1 MDATSSRRKVEPD
14 RSKVNS
20 EGTHLVLLGRWDLR
34 QNGHSIEVPPGCQ
47 RLLALLA
54 LRGRQLRRLV
64 ASTLWPETSDSHALG
79 SLRSLLWR
87 WGDDAGMVL
96 DDTRGQLALREG
108 VTVDVH
114 HVVAI
119 MEDLLKTDGST
130 NGELNWPHEIGE
142 LAHTGDLL
150 PGWYDDWV
158 LFERERLRQMRLHS
172 LEKLAAHMAKQ
183 GQHADAVEAALAAV
197 AAEPLRESAHRAVVE
212 VHLAEGNVSE
222 ALRAFERCRELMS
235 EELGIDPS
243 PQMQNLVAPFQ
254 HLLQ

>member
-1 MDATSSRRKVEPD
+1 MEATSSQRKVDPN

-20 EGTHLVLLGRWDLR
+20 DGTHLVLLGRWDLR
-34 QNGHSIEVPPGCQ
+34 QNGRSIEVPPGCQ

-87 WGDDAGMVL
+87 WGDDASMLL

-114 HVVAI
+114 HMVTV
-119 MEDLLKTDGST
+119 MDGLLKVDGSG
-130 NGELNWPHEIGE
+130 NGHLHWSHDIGE

-172 LEKLAAHMAKQ
+172 LEKLAGHMAGQ
-183 GQHADAVEAALAAV
+183 NQHAEAVEAALAAV
-197 AAEPLRESAHRAVVE
+197 AADPLRESAHRTVVE

-222 ALRAFERCRELMS
+222 ALRAFERCRQLMS
-235 EELGIDPS
+235 EELGIEPS
-243 PQMQNLVAPFQ
+243 PQMQGLIAPFQ
-254 HLLQ
+254 HLLH

>member
-1 MDATSSRRKVEPD
+1 M
-14 RSKVNS
+14 
-20 EGTHLVLLGRWDLR
+20 LLGRWDLR
-34 QNGHSIEVPPGCQ
+34 QNGRSIEVPPGCQ

-87 WGDDAGMVL
+87 WGDDASLLL

-114 HVVAI
+114 HMVSI
-119 MEDLLKTDGST
+119 MEDLLKADGSE
-130 NGELNWPHEIGE
+130 NGHLHWSHDISE

-172 LEKLAAHMAKQ
+172 LEKLAGHMASQ
-183 GQHADAVEAALAAV
+183 GQHAEAVEAALAAV
-197 AAEPLRESAHRAVVE
+197 AADPLRESAHRTVVE

-222 ALRAFERCRELMS
+222 ALRAFERCRQLMS
-235 EELGIDPS
+235 EELGIEPS
-243 PQMQNLVAPFQ
+243 AQMQGLIAPFE
-254 HLLQ
+254 HLLR

>member
-1 MDATSSRRKVEPD
+1 MEATSSRRKAEPD

-20 EGTHLVLLGRWDLR
+20 DGTHLVLLGRWDLR
-34 QNGHSIEVPPGCQ
+34 QNGRSIEVPPGCQ

-87 WGDDAGMVL
+87 WGDDASLLL

-114 HVVAI
+114 HMVSI
-119 MEDLLKTDGST
+119 MEDLLKADGSE
-130 NGELNWPHEIGE
+130 NGHLHWSHDISE

-172 LEKLAAHMAKQ
+172 LEKLAGHMASQ
-183 GQHADAVEAALAAV
+183 GQHAEAVEAALAAV
-197 AAEPLRESAHRAVVE
+197 AADPLRESAHRTVVE

-222 ALRAFERCRELMS
+222 ALRAFERCRQLMS
-235 EELGIDPS
+235 EELGIEPS
-243 PQMQNLVAPFQ
+243 AQMQGLIAPFE
-254 HLLQ
+254 HLLR